1 MELNEAIYSRRSVRG
16 FINKA
21 VEPEKLKELVNAGI
35 WAPTGGNAQPWEF
48 IIVTNPGKM
57 KLIKTVSPGL
67 LGNPAAC
74 IAVCSDIP
82 GNIEKMGAVG
92 GTLAVMDCSM
102 AAQNIMLK
110 AVDLGLGS
118 CVIRSFNQDA
128 VREVLKAPENIMPEL
143 LITLGYF
150 EGNPGNPKRREN
162 AIHWDEY
169 GGSNDG

>member
-1 MELNEAIYSRRSVRG
+1 MELKKAVFSRRSVRT
-16 FINKA
+16 FSDKPLEA
-21 VEPEKLKELVNAGI
+21 EKLEEIVKAGI

-48 IIVTNPGKM
+48 IIVTNPGTM

-67 LGNPAAC
+67 LGNPSAC

-82 GNIEKMGAVG
+82 GNISKMGAVG
-92 GTLAVMDCSM
+92 EVLAVMDCSM
-102 AAQNIMLK
+102 AAENIMLS
-110 AVDLGLGS
+110 AVDLGIGS

-162 AIHWDEY
+162 VIHWNSF
-169 GGSNDG
+169 GGLR